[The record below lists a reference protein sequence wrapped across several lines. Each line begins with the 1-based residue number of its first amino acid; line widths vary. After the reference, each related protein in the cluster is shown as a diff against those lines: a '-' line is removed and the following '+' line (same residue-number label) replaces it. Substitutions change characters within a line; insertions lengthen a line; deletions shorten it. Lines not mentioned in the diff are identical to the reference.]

1 MKMNNEEDGI
11 ENGFPTKFRTR
22 ETADL
27 FLVLIIKLLKKN
39 GRAAIILPDGFLFGD
54 GVKNNIKE
62 YLFENCNLHTILR
75 LPNSVF
81 APYTSIKTNVL
92 FIEKKGSTKKIDYYE
107 HKIPKE
113 LKNYNKTRPI
123 KKSDMNDFLKWF
135 KKKISKMKIVGQFL

>member
-1 MKMNNEEDGI
+1 MVRPLKDYNENDEVDIILSNPPFGGNEEDGI

-27 FLVLIIKLLKKN
+27 LVLIIKLLKKN

-54 GVKNNIKE
+54 GVANNIKE

-92 FIEKKGSTKKIDYYE
+92 FIEKKV
-107 HKIPKE
+107 
-113 LKNYNKTRPI
+113 LRKN
-123 KKSDMNDFLKWF
+123 
-135 KKKISKMKIVGQFL
+135 